1 MSRPKFLPNEFI
13 EEITTKRIREYEA
26 KVSEVVTLPVP
37 VEQIV
42 EQVLG
47 LDFDYDEIE
56 EMQGEQ
62 ILGAEPVSAD
72 RWTRP
77 EQRNWSR

>member
-26 KVSEVVTLPVP
+26 KIGEAVTLPVP

-47 LDFDYDEIE
+47 L
-56 EMQGEQ
+56 
-62 ILGAEPVSAD
+62 AAC
-72 RWTRP
+72 
-77 EQRNWSR
+77 